1 MRAGTAAIPAAV
13 PALFR
18 KAGISARRSAMDAVK
33 IRSTS
38 MATARGPVQQLCEQ
52 LARGEITPLA
62 AAEEALARANSNAG
76 HNVYIAL
83 DAERV
88 REEADALPS
97 RFPHAAKPHLYGLPV
112 SIKDCFDLAGFP
124 TTLGSR
130 FCAERNGVAREDS
143 AVAARLRSQGAIIMG
158 KTHMHPLAYGITGEN
173 PDYGDCAQ
181 PRDAGRLTG
190 GSSSGAAAS
199 VKEQSAVA
207 AIGTDTGGS
216 VRVPAALCGLA
227 GYRASVDLAQQRGL
241 WRGGVHLAAT
251 FDTLGWLFQDLRDA
265 PLLAEAL
272 FGLHVPDVTQ
282 TRFRV
287 GCVSDE
293 FLHDCD
299 AQVLAGFADWKQ
311 RISDSGA
318 TMIPTDTGY
327 WEEAFEIYAAITAHE
342 AAAIH
347 GAKTGGDFS
356 HFPAA
361 IAERLTWGA
370 SISAADIAQFRA
382 RHSDF
387 RARADAQLREVDFF
401 LAPCAA
407 LHALAVGTDHKES
420 RRAIL
425 RYTTPMSLVG
435 APVVTLP
442 SASGAGVQLIAPRS
456 SDARLLAY
464 ARAVGTRL
472 A

>member
-1 MRAGTAAIPAAV
+1 MSVLAA
-13 PALFR
+13 
-18 KAGISARRSAMDAVK
+18 RS
-33 IRSTS
+33 
-38 MATARGPVQQLCEQ
+38 PVQQLSDQ
-52 LARGEITPLA
+52 LARGDITPGA
-62 AAEEALARANSNAG
+62 AANEALARANSNAS

-83 DAERV
+83 DAEKV
-88 REEADALPS
+88 RDAADALPG
-97 RFPHAAKPHLYGLPV
+97 RFPSDPKPLLYGVPV
-112 SIKDCFDLAGFP
+112 SIKDCFDAAGFP

-130 FCAERNGVAREDS
+130 FYAERNGAAREDS
-143 AVAARLRSQGAIIMG
+143 AVAARLRSAGAIIIG

-173 PDYGDCAQ
+173 PDYGDCVQ
-181 PRDAGRLTG
+181 PRDARRLTG

-199 VKEQSAVA
+199 VQEQSALA

-216 VRVPAALCGLA
+216 IRLPAALCGLA
-227 GYRASVDLAQQRGL
+227 GYRASVDLAHRSGL
-241 WRGGVHLAAT
+241 WRGGVHLAPT

-272 FGLHVPDVTQ
+272 FGLRVADVNDSHL
-282 TRFRV
+282 RI
-287 GCVSDE
+287 GCVRDE

-299 AQVLAGFADWKQ
+299 AQVLAGFADWK
-311 RISDSGA
+311 RKLTECGA
-318 TMIPTDTGY
+318 TITAVDTVF
-327 WEEAFEIYAAITAHE
+327 WEDALEIYTAITAHE

-347 GAKTGGDFS
+347 GAKTGGDYS

-361 IAERLTWGA
+361 IAQRLAWGA
-370 SISAADIAQFRA
+370 SLSADEIALFRA
-382 RHSDF
+382 SHARF
-387 RARADAQLREVDFF
+387 RERAEAQLREFDFF

-407 LHALAVGTDHKES
+407 LSELAVGADHAKS

-442 SASGAGVQLIAPRS
+442 CASGAGVQLIAPRN
-456 SDARLLAY
+456 SDARLLGY
-464 ARAVGTRL
+464 ARTVGTRL

>member
-1 MRAGTAAIPAAV
+1 MPTAPA
-13 PALFR
+13 
-18 KAGISARRSAMDAVK
+18 RS
-33 IRSTS
+33 
-38 MATARGPVQQLCEQ
+38 PLQQLSEQ
-52 LARGEITPLA
+52 LTRGDITPRA
-62 AAEEALARANSNAG
+62 AAEEALSRANSNAS
-76 HNVYIAL
+76 HNVYLAL
-83 DAERV
+83 DAEKV

-97 RFPHAAKPHLYGLPV
+97 RFPHDPKPLLYGVPV
-112 SIKDCFDLAGFP
+112 SIKDCFDVAGFP

-130 FCAERNGVAREDS
+130 FYAERNGVVREDS
-143 AVAARLRSQGAIIMG
+143 AVAARLRSAGAIIIG

-173 PDYGDCAQ
+173 PDYGDCVQ
-181 PRDAGRLTG
+181 PRAARRLTG
-190 GSSSGAAAS
+190 GSSSGGAAS
-199 VKEQSAVA
+199 VQEQSALA

-216 VRVPAALCGLA
+216 IRLPAALCGLA
-227 GYRASVDLAQQRGL
+227 GYRASVDLAHRSGL
-241 WRGGVHLAAT
+241 WRGGVHLAPT

-272 FGLHVPDVTQ
+272 FGMRAPDMTE
-282 TRFRV
+282 TRFRI
-287 GCVSDE
+287 GCVRDD

-299 AQVLAGFADWKQ
+299 PQVLAGFADWKKKLGE
-311 RISDSGA
+311 SGA
-318 TMIPTDTGY
+318 TITPLDTAY
-327 WEEAFEIYAAITAHE
+327 WEAALEIYAAITAHE

-347 GAKTGGDFS
+347 GANTGGDFS

-361 IAERLTWGA
+361 IAERLAWGA
-370 SISAADIAQFRA
+370 CISVADIAKFRA
-382 RHSDF
+382 RHVQF
-387 RARADAQLREVDFF
+387 RERADAQLREFDFF

-407 LHALAVGTDHKES
+407 LYELAVGADHMKS

-442 SASGAGVQLIAPRS
+442 CASGAGVQLIAPRN
-456 SDARLLAY
+456 SDARLLGY